1 MIRRSTPKKPLT
13 KPFPWKIARPQKVE
27 RKRDRFIKLPSNA
40 IIIVFIPSNK
50 LMLVEPMVKPSS
62 LLSDGIALREFGNIQ
77 IFRFT
82 DELQDRL
89 ELLLEKSKA
98 GLLTPEER
106 SEWAGITELSRIF
119 TFINAELAAKAQWC
133 PVKPEN

>member
-1 MIRRSTPKKPLT
+1 MI
-13 KPFPWKIARPQKVE
+13 
-27 RKRDRFIKLPSNA
+27 
-40 IIIVFIPSNK
+40 
-50 LMLVEPMVKPSS
+50 VEPMVKPSS
-62 LLSDGIALREFGNIQ
+62 LLSCGISLRQFGDVQ
-77 IFRFT
+77 LFRFT

-89 ELLLEKSKA
+89 EVLLERSKD
-98 GLLTPEER
+98 GLLTSEER

>member
-1 MIRRSTPKKPLT
+1 ML
-13 KPFPWKIARPQKVE
+13 
-27 RKRDRFIKLPSNA
+27 
-40 IIIVFIPSNK
+40 FIPSHK
-50 LMLVEPMVKPSS
+50 CMIVEQMVKPSS
-62 LLSDGIALREFGNIQ
+62 LLSDGIYLSEFGNIQ

-89 ELLLEKSKA
+89 ESLLEKSKA
-98 GLLTPEER
+98 GLLTFEEQ

-119 TFINAELAAKAQWC
+119 TFINAELAAKAKWC

>member
-1 MIRRSTPKKPLT
+1 
-13 KPFPWKIARPQKVE
+13 VGN
-27 RKRDRFIKLPSNA
+27 RFIKLPSNA
-40 IIIVFIPSNK
+40 IMREFILSNK

-62 LLSDGIALREFGNIQ
+62 LLSDGIALREFGDVQ

-98 GLLTPEER
+98 GSLTPEER

>member
-1 MIRRSTPKKPLT
+1 MVEFITSHNFMI
-13 KPFPWKIARPQKVE
+13 
-27 RKRDRFIKLPSNA
+27 
-40 IIIVFIPSNK
+40 
-50 LMLVEPMVKPSS
+50 VEPMVKPSS
-62 LLSDGIALREFGNIQ
+62 LLSDGISLSEFGNIQ

-89 ELLLEKSKA
+89 ELLLEKSKT
-98 GLLTPEER
+98 GSLTPEER